1 MQAKTVVRIEYF
13 IDKAPGIGKGKSV
26 KFAYSPTPNTIDTS
40 FEFDPSGLSAGSHQL
55 FIRYKDTSGLWSPW
69 LMHHF
74 FIEDSNTAQVVDRIE
89 YFIDD
94 ETGPGKAKALS
105 ITSGGNVNKQF
116 TQSVDSLAGGPHYIH
131 VRSHMNKGLWSPW
144 QMQLFYVDDTV
155 NAGPINKL
163 EYFIDKEPRPGKAN
177 PLSITNGDSI
187 KKLFTH
193 SVAGLSSGQHYIHVR
208 NKISSGLW
216 SPWQM
221 QLFFIE
227 DTVNAGPIHKLE
239 YFIDKE
245 PRPGKGNALSITS
258 GDSIKKLFTHS
269 VAGLSGGQHY
279 IHVRNKVSTG
289 LWSPWQMQLFFVDD
303 TVNSGPINKLEYF
316 IDKEPRPGKGNALSI
331 TSGDSIKKLFTYS
344 VAGLSGGQHY
354 LHVRNKVST
363 GLWSPWQM
371 QLFFVD
377 DTVNA
382 GPINKLEYF
391 IDKEPRPGKGNQIQ
405 ITPADSINK
414 RFSYSLLGLK
424 SGPHYLHVRNKI
436 STGLWSPWQMQLFLI
451 TDTII
456 KNTINAYSYSIDAHL
471 RSIQDTTR
479 VNLNP
484 AVDSFSFIKLHK
496 TDTSLAYGN
505 HKFRIWAQQKT
516 RISSVW
522 HLDTFAIIDCPML
535 DTAAISFVG
544 GFCKGDTL
552 KFKQNITRLGIWPK
566 DSFNFKWYI
575 NGSGTPSSTADS
587 LMHANSNND
596 SFKLRFVFSKK
607 TDARCK
613 GEMLKTFKLFPSYLL
628 RDTFTLC
635 NGDSLI
641 KHGRKFK
648 TAGTFQST
656 FNTFKGCDS
665 IYQTKV
671 FVNPSYLFRDTFSI
685 CEGDSI
691 VKHGKTFK
699 TAAVYTSNFKSK
711 RSCDS
716 IYLTKIWV
724 NKRYLIK
731 DTIVLCQGDSLIKHG
746 KTFKT
751 AGTFSSNFNT
761 KKGCDSNYI
770 TRVIVNP
777 VYRFNDTFVICQG
790 DSLIKHGKTF
800 KSAGL
805 FSARF
810 NTIKSCDSLYFSK
823 IIVKPTYWFYDT
835 AVICSGDSLLR
846 HAKTFKTA
854 GTFISRLSTVGGCD
868 SVYQTHIKV
877 NPSYHLNDS
886 IVLCSGDSVLLHGQ
900 TFKLAGVFTNKF
912 MTNKGCDSIYT
923 TKVKVNPSYLKIKTI
938 GLCSGDSIL
947 FEKVYRKKTGTYTL
961 KFKSIHGCDSIL
973 SLKLTVDSII
983 KTEESIAICYGDSFL
998 NNGQYVKLAGDYTQ
1012 TYTAKKGCD
1021 SLVLRHLSIRKWDS
1035 SYVSASFCF
1044 NSSYQFFNQK
1054 LTKAGKYQHV
1064 LKNRFAC
1071 DSFILLDLKQRPK
1084 VLNTFSG
1091 SICFGDSALVGGTYK
1106 KGSGIF
1112 KDTLIGQFGCD
1123 SFIVYTQTERPKSES
1138 NLTFS
1143 LCPGDSVFVG
1153 NSFKKH
1159 AGVYQDIVKNRF
1171 ACDSIIH
1178 SNITIKSTS
1187 KSTINDTICFGSS
1200 YNFFGNLLSNT
1211 GVYTK
1216 TLNNAQ
1222 GCDSLITLNLFRRAQ
1237 FIPKVISINFQT
1249 LSADTLYMSYQW
1261 YLNRNL
1267 IQGANSKT
1275 LLVNNPGVYDISVR
1289 NFKGCVANSWDGILS
1304 LDQSQTQNI
1313 KVYPNPNAGTF
1324 YIESDVEASFTV
1336 YNALGLEVQQGALME
1351 GKQKIQLDNAPDGI
1365 YFIYIHTGHSFFNYK
1380 LLIIR

>member
-1 MQAKTVVRIEYF
+1 LKPYNLFIRVVFFLVLSTLFPAFVQAKTIVRMEYF
-13 IDKAPGIGKGKSV
+13 IDTEPGFGKAKAI
-26 KFAYSPTPNTIDTS
+26 KFNFSPSPNTIDTG
-40 FEFDPSGLSAGSHQL
+40 FEFDPSGLSPGSHQL
-55 FIRYKDTSGLWSPW
+55 FVRYKDTSGLWSPW

-74 FIEDSNTAQVVDRIE
+74 FIEDSSTAQVVDRIE

-94 ETGPGKAKALS
+94 ETRPGKAKALS
-105 ITSGGNVNKQF
+105 IISGSTVNKQF
-116 TQSVDSLAGGPHYIH
+116 SQSVDSLAGGPHYIH

-144 QMQLFYVDDTV
+144 QMQLFYIEDTV

-163 EYFIDKEPRPGKAN
+163 EYFIDKEPRPGKGN
-177 PLSITNGDSI
+177 PLSITSGDSI

-193 SVAGLSSGQHYIHVR
+193 SVAGLSGGQHYIHVR

-227 DTVNAGPIHKLE
+227 DTVNAGPINKLE

-245 PRPGKGNALSITS
+245 PRPGKGNALSIIS

-279 IHVRNKVSTG
+279 IHVRNKISTG

-303 TVNSGPINKLEYF
+303 T
-316 IDKEPRPGKGNALSI
+316 A
-331 TSGDSIKKLFTYS
+331 
-344 VAGLSGGQHY
+344 
-354 LHVRNKVST
+354 
-363 GLWSPWQM
+363 
-371 QLFFVD
+371 
-377 DTVNA
+377 NA

-405 ITPADSINK
+405 ISPADSINK
-414 RFSYSLLGLK
+414 IFSHSLLGLK

-436 STGLWSPWQMQLFLI
+436 SSGVWSPWQMQLFFI
-451 TDTII
+451 TDTLI

-471 RSIQDTTR
+471 RSIQDTSR

-484 AVDSFSFIKLHK
+484 AVDSFSFIKLQK

-522 HLDTFAIIDCPML
+522 HLDTFAVIDCPML

-566 DSFNFKWYI
+566 DSFNFKWFI

-613 GEMLKTFKLFPSYLL
+613 GELLKTFKLFPNYLL
-628 RDTFTLC
+628 RDTITLC
-635 NGDSLI
+635 NGDSLT

-648 TAGTFQST
+648 TTGTFQST
-656 FNTFKGCDS
+656 FSTFKGCDS

-671 FVNPSYLFRDTFSI
+671 IVNPSYLFRDTFSI

-711 RSCDS
+711 RFCDS

-731 DTIVLCQGDSLIKHG
+731 DTIVLCQGDSFTKHG
-746 KTFKT
+746 KKFKS
-751 AGTFSSNFNT
+751 AGTFNSSFT
-761 KKGCDSNYI
+761 TQKGCDSNYT
-770 TRVIVNP
+770 TRVFVNP

-790 DSLIKHGKTF
+790 DSVMKHGKTF
-800 KSAGL
+800 KTAGL
-805 FSARF
+805 FSTRF
-810 NTIKSCDSLYFSK
+810 STRKSCDSIYFSK

-846 HAKTFKTA
+846 HAKIFKTA
-854 GTFISRLSTVGGCD
+854 GTFISRMSTVGGCD
-868 SVYQTHIKV
+868 SVYQTHIKL
-877 NPSYHLNDS
+877 NPSYQLKDS
-886 IVLCSGDSVLLHGQ
+886 LVLCSGDSLVLHGQ
-900 TFKLAGVFTNKF
+900 TFKQAGVFTNKF
-912 MTNKGCDSIYT
+912 KTNKGCDSTYT
-923 TKVKVNPSYLKIKTI
+923 TKVKVNPSYLNIKTI

-947 FEKVYRKKTGTYTL
+947 FEKFYRKSTGTYTS
-961 KFKSIHGCDSIL
+961 KFKSIKGCDSIL

-1012 TYTAKKGCD
+1012 TYIAKKGCD

-1035 SYVSASFCF
+1035 TYVSASFCF
-1044 NSSYQFFNQK
+1044 NSSYQFFNQT

-1071 DSFILLDLKQRPK
+1071 DSLILLDLKERPK
-1084 VLNTFSG
+1084 VLNAFVR
-1091 SICFGDSALVGGTYK
+1091 SICFGDSTLVGGSFK
-1106 KGSGIF
+1106 KGTGIF
-1112 KDTLIGQFGCD
+1112 TDTLIGQFGCD
-1123 SFIVYTQTERPKSES
+1123 SIIVYTQTERAKSES

-1143 LCPGDSVFVG
+1143 LCPGDSVFIG
-1153 NSFKKH
+1153 NSFKKQ

-1178 SNITIKSTS
+1178 SNITIKLTS
-1187 KSTINDTICFGSS
+1187 KSTRNDTICFGST
-1200 YNFFGNLLSNT
+1200 YNFFGDNLSNT
-1211 GVYTK
+1211 GEYTK
-1216 TLNNAQ
+1216 TLSNAQ

-1249 LSADTLYMSYQW
+1249 LSADTMYMSYQW

-1267 IQGANSKT
+1267 IQGANLKT
-1275 LLVNNPGVYDISVR
+1275 IQVKNAGVYDISVS
-1289 NFKGCVANSWDGILS
+1289 NFKGCVANSWDGVVG
-1304 LDQSQTQNI
+1304 LDQNQVQSIQ
-1313 KVYPNPNAGTF
+1313 VYPNPNIGNF
-1324 YIESDVEASFTV
+1324 YIESDVEAWFTV
-1336 YNALGLEVQQGALME
+1336 YNAIGLEVQQGALKA
-1351 GKQKIQLDNAPDGI
+1351 GKQEIQLDNAPDGI
-1365 YFIYIHTGHSFFNYK
+1365 YFIYIHTGRSFFNYK